1 MSGPPQVVARARLA
15 VKAALTERI
24 ERLAD
29 ATAASSMRP
38 AVLAG
43 VSGGADSLALAAT
56 MQWVAS
62 RMGLETIAAIIDHGL
77 QDNSAAV
84 AERAALQCE
93 RLGIRT
99 VITRVDV
106 KETAGG
112 LEQAARAARYEALE
126 QIAENER
133 CLALALGHTLDD
145 HAEQVLLGLARGA
158 GARSLAGIPRS
169 RGMIIRPFLGT
180 GREETTGLWRRETRE
195 ICTLLDV
202 DVWDDPMNTNE
213 DFLRVA
219 ARTRAI
225 PALEAA
231 LGPHV
236 KRNLVRTADL
246 LADDAEFLDSLARE
260 EAQGLRRDCPDGA
273 LLAFD
278 AYALAA
284 LPRAVRTRII
294 KNAATWAEQ
303 QNGEPSA
310 KTLLRRHVLQI
321 DALLS
326 AYRGQGPVLLP
337 GKIVAERAEGL
348 LVFAPGLPG
357 RPSFDNPFE
366 RTAREHSP
374 RR

>member
-24 ERLAD
+24 EKLAD
-29 ATAASSMRP
+29 ATTAQSLRP
-38 AVLAG
+38 AILVG

-56 MQWVAS
+56 VQWVAS
-62 RMGLETIAAIIDHGL
+62 RMGLEVLAAIIDHGL
-77 QDNSAAV
+77 QEESSAV

-99 VITRVDV
+99 LITRVDV

-112 LEQAARAARYEALE
+112 LEHAARRARYEALE
-126 QIAENER
+126 QIAEREK
-133 CLALALGHTLDD
+133 CLAIALGHTLDD

-169 RGMIIRPFLGT
+169 RGLITRPFLGT
-180 GREETTGLWRRETRE
+180 GRDETTGLWRRDTRE
-195 ICTLLDV
+195 ICTRLDI
-202 DVWDDPMNTNE
+202 DVWDDPMNTDE

-219 ARTRAI
+219 TRTRAI
-225 PALEAA
+225 PALEDA
-231 LGPHV
+231 LGAHV
-236 KRNLVRTADL
+236 KSNLVRTADL
-246 LADDAEFLDSLARE
+246 LADDAEFLENLALE
-260 EAQGLRRDCPDGA
+260 ETEGLRREEPEGA

-294 KNAATWAEQ
+294 KSAAVQAERK
-303 QNGEPSA
+303 NGQPSA
-310 KTLLRRHVLQI
+310 KSLLRRHVLQI

-337 GKIVAERAEGL
+337 GKIVAERADGL
-348 LVFAPGLPG
+348 LIFTPGLPG
-357 RPSFDNPFE
+357 RHSFDN
-366 RTAREHSP
+366 RY
-374 RR
+374 